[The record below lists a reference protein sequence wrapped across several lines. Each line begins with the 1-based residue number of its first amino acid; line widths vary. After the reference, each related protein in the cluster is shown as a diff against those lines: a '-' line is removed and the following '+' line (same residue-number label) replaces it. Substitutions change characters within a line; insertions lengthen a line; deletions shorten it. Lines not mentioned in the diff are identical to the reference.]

1 MEISESSTN
10 GRIIVE
16 SVYSLPMGKITIHL
30 KGGKTPVELS
40 GGKKVQKD
48 GDGKKL
54 IVYDYRN
61 KIIAEFVDSEVAG
74 WVVDN
79 D

>member
-1 MEISESSTN
+1 
-10 GRIIVE
+10 
-16 SVYSLPMGKITIHL
+16 MGKITIHL
-30 KGGKTPVELS
+30 KGSKTPVELS
-40 GGKKVQKD
+40 GGKKVQKNED
-48 GDGKKL
+48 KGTL

-61 KIIAEFVDSEVAG
+61 KIIAEFVNSEVAG